1 MRSNLW
7 LAKVAILVAAIVNAM
22 PTSGRSDDPDKLN
35 ARVIE
40 LYEAGEYG
48 KAIPLAKKLVAICE
62 KALGPDH
69 PSTAASLEGLADL
82 YRKTGREAEA
92 VKIEARAK
100 KIWATAK

>member
-69 PSTAASLEGLADL
+69 PSTAASLEGLAGL
-82 YRKTGREAEA
+82 YEAQGEYSQA
-92 VKIEARAK
+92 EPL
-100 KIWATAK
+100 